1 MDRRRKNNVPINLDT
16 EANNEKGEEG
26 WQEAKSPVPRD
37 TLGI

>member
-1 MDRRRKNNVPINLDT
+1 MNSRRENNVPISLDT
-16 EANNEKGEEG
+16 EAKNKKGEEE

>member
-1 MDRRRKNNVPINLDT
+1 MGGRKENNAPINLDT
-16 EANNEKGEEG
+16 EAKNKKGEEG